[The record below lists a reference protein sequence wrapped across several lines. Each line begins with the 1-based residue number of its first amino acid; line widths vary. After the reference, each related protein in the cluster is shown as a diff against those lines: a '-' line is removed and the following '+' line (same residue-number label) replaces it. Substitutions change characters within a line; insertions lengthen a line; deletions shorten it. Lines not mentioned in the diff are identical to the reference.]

1 MPDRL
6 TVGSLA
12 DVTSRLD
19 APIVAVTV
27 YPGQARITRRGVL
40 SLEVGEQRVAI
51 GGLPMSLHPDSVR
64 VNGRGAATVLG
75 VDVRAEHHP
84 RTPDGAIAELEEQ
97 RDMVRAALDELGDK
111 ETVLAARAD
120 MVTKLGEHAGGT
132 FAKALAREQTDAARV
147 ASVSDELARQ
157 LSSVLADRRDL
168 ASERRR
174 VQEKHDEIERKLNDR
189 RTRRAPDRM
198 AVDVDVEVAEAGEL
212 EFELS
217 YLVHGGNWESR
228 YDVRLSAGSLAVTW
242 YGLVTQHSG
251 EDWPEC
257 DLRLSTAQPT
267 DGLNVPELSP
277 WYVDVVRP
285 RPIAPQASR
294 GIAYGAAMDA
304 APGGAVPMPAMAAAP
319 MMEER
324 YAAVEQG
331 ATSAT
336 YRPTRPIAVPADG
349 TAHRTTVAAFDL
361 PAETD
366 HVTVPVRGPEAYLR
380 ATVTNTSEHT
390 LRPGR
395 ASIFHDT
402 EFVGA
407 TELQPWAPG
416 EEVELTLGV
425 DERIRVERELVRR
438 SAGKAVLG
446 GTRRQEAAYRIKVGN
461 FGPRAARVTVIDQVP
476 VSRSE
481 SIVIREVTL
490 RPDPA
495 ERDELGKVTW
505 KLNLAPGKTAEID
518 LGFRLDIAKGVE
530 VSGWRD

>member
-1 MPDRL
+1 M
-6 TVGSLA
+6 
-12 DVTSRLD
+12 TSRLD

-40 SLEVGEQRVAI
+40 RLEPGGQRVAI
-51 GGLPMSLHPDSVR
+51 GGLPLSLHPDSVR
-64 VNGRGAATVLG
+64 VNGRGPATVLG
-75 VDVRAEHHP
+75 VDVRPEHHA

-97 RDMVRAALDELGDK
+97 RDMIRAALDELGDK
-111 ETVLAARAD
+111 ETVLAARAE
-120 MVTKLGEHAGGT
+120 MITNLGKHAGGT
-132 FAKALAREQTDAARV
+132 FAKALAREQTDPARV

-157 LSSVLADRRDL
+157 LAAVLADQRDL
-168 ASERRR
+168 ATARRK
-174 VQEKHDEIERKLNDR
+174 VQEEHDEIERKLGER
-189 RTRRAPDRM
+189 HTHRAPDRM
-198 AVDVDVEVAEAGEL
+198 AVDVEVDVAEAGDL

-277 WYVDVVRP
+277 WYVDVL
-285 RPIAPQASR
+285 RPIAPKMPR
-294 GIAYGAAMDA
+294 GAVAYGAAMDA

-324 YAAVEQG
+324 FAVVEQG

-361 PAETD
+361 PAQTD

-402 EFVGA
+402 EFVGV
-407 TELQPWAPG
+407 TDLEPWAPG

-461 FGPRAARVTVIDQVP
+461 FGQRAARVTVIDQVP

-481 SIVIREVTL
+481 SVIVRDVTL
-490 RPDPA
+490 RPDPV
-495 ERDELGKVTW
+495 ERTELGEVTW
-505 KLNLAPGKTAEID
+505 KLDLAPGKSAEID
-518 LGFRLDIAKGVE
+518 LGFRLDISKGIE
-530 VSGWRD
+530 ITGWRD

>member
-1 MPDRL
+1 ML
-6 TVGSLA
+6 G
-12 DVTSRLD
+12 
-19 APIVAVTV
+19 
-27 YPGQARITRRGVL
+27 
-40 SLEVGEQRVAI
+40 LEPGEQRVAI

-64 VNGRGAATVLG
+64 VNGRGPATVLG

-84 RTPDGAIAELEEQ
+84 RTPDGVVAELEEQ
-97 RDMVRAALDELGDK
+97 RDLIRRALDEIGDK

-120 MVTKLGEHAGGT
+120 MVTNLGKHAGGT
-132 FAKALAREQTDAARV
+132 FAKALAREQTDPARV

-157 LSSVLADRRDL
+157 LASVLADQRDL
-168 ASERRR
+168 ASARRK
-174 VQEKHDEIERKLNDR
+174 VQEEHDEIERKLNDR
-189 RTRRAPDRM
+189 YGHRAPDRM
-198 AVDVDVEVAEAGEL
+198 AVDVDVEVAEAGDL
-212 EFELS
+212 EFEVS

-228 YDVRLSAGSLAVTW
+228 YDVRLSEGSLAVTW
-242 YGLVTQHSG
+242 FGLVTQHTG

-277 WYVDVVRP
+277 WYVDVL
-285 RPIAPQASR
+285 RPIAPKMAR
-294 GIAYGAAMDA
+294 GGGYGAAMDA
-304 APGGAVPMPAMAAAP
+304 APGGSMPMPAMAAAAP
-319 MMEER
+319 AMDER
-324 YAAVEQG
+324 YAVVEQG

-336 YRPTRPIAVPADG
+336 YRPARPIAVPADG

-407 TELQPWAPG
+407 TDLEPWAPG

-481 SIVIREVTL
+481 SIIVREVTL

-495 ERDELGKVTW
+495 ERTELGEVTW
-505 KLNLAPGKTAEID
+505 KLDLAPGKSTEID

-530 VSGWRD
+530 MSGWRD